1 MISTDPVD
9 VHLLAWECLSKA
21 DRCDIVHGGYVSVR
35 TRRIVYLDFDGEE
48 RTVYDPD
55 PADEAGTKG
64 GLCPRHRSRPVG
76 RLEREARFLLEAA
89 DLLWSEDSA
98 ASIRAYQRL
107 IADYPEFLH
116 LLGSPVR
123 IRKRAEQGD

>member
-9 VHLLAWECLSKA
+9 VHLLAWKCLSKG
-21 DRCDIVHGGYVSVR
+21 DRCDIDHHDYVSVR
-35 TRRIVYLDFDGEE
+35 TRRILYLDFDGQE
-48 RTVYDPD
+48 RTAYDPD
-55 PADEAGTKG
+55 PADEPGTKE

-76 RLEREARFLLEAA
+76 RLEREARLLLEAA
-89 DLLWSEDSA
+89 DLLWSDDSA

-107 IADYPEFLH
+107 LTDYAEFLH

-123 IRKRAEQGD
+123 IQKRAEQGD